1 MMHKRRFRKS
11 IQTELEFVEF
21 ESPFLKK
28 LRSDNRWVIL
38 ASHIPWDKYSSDYLE
53 QFSEDGND
61 ALPFRVALGSL
72 IIKEML
78 QLTDRDTVQQI
89 QENPYLQYFLGF
101 ESYRD
106 EAPFDHS
113 LMTHFR
119 KRIPRELLS
128 RMNEQIVFG
137 SSTIEEKPGQQ
148 ESDEDQDKP
157 PSGKLVIDATCAPE
171 DMKYPTDLG
180 VLNDAR
186 EITERVIDTL
196 WISLPYKRRQDRLK
210 PRTYRRKARAAYL
223 SVIRQKKPKHAVL
236 RRGIRRQ
243 IGFLARNLS
252 TIARMNKEGAPL
264 TALGNRLYRKML
276 VSAEVLRQQREMFPL
291 IGKNGHRIDDR
302 IVSISKPHVRPIV
315 RGKTS
320 AAVEFG
326 SKLSASVI
334 DGYFFIDRLSWDAFN
349 ECNDLQAQAERYRE
363 RTGHYP
369 AYIHADKIYRTRDN
383 HHWCKTQGIRLSG
396 PPLGR
401 PDSDEAKNKERRKQ
415 LRMDELDRIIVEARF
430 GNGKRRFSMGHLMT
444 KLRQTSE
451 TLVGLIALVM
461 NLGKILRDLLLS
473 FLKMLFTMVGTVTT
487 NGIPVYG

>member
-28 LRSDNRWVIL
+28 LRADNRWVIL
-38 ASHIPWDKYSSDYLE
+38 ASRIPWEKYSSDYLE

-78 QLTDRDTVQQI
+78 QLTDRDTVLQI

-101 ESYRD
+101 DNYRD
-106 EAPFDHS
+106 DAPFDHS

-119 KRIPRELLS
+119 KRIPRELLAH
-128 RMNEQIVFG
+128 MNEQIIFG
-137 SSTIEEKPGQQ
+137 CNVEEKTGQR
-148 ESDEDQDKP
+148 EPDEDQDKP

-186 EITERVIDTL
+186 EITEKVIDTL
-196 WISLPYKRRQDRLK
+196 WVSLPIRQKRRK

-252 TIARMNKEGAPL
+252 TIARMNKEGASL
-264 TALGNRLYRKML
+264 TVLGKRLYRKML

-291 IGKNGHRIDDR
+291 LGKKGHRIDDR

-315 RGKTS
+315 RGKAS
-320 AAVEFG
+320 APVEFG

-349 ECNDLQAQAERYRE
+349 ECGDLQAQAERYRE

-369 AYIHADKIYRTRDN
+369 ASIHADKIYRTRDN

-401 PDSDEAKNKERRKQ
+401 PDSDEAKNKERKKQ

-451 TLVGLIALVM
+451 TVIGLIALVI

-473 FLKMLFTMVGTVTT
+473 FLKMLFKMFGTAKT
-487 NGIPVYG
+487 NGIQVYG